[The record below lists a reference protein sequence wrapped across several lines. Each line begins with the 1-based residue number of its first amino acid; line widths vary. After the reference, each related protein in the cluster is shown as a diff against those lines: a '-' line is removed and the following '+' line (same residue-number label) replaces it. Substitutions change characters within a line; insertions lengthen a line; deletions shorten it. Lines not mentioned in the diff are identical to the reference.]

1 MQLGFMAKSSWRY
14 RFSQRTVRILKSIS
28 LMVLTVGLTILLS
41 VYPGIAITPQPSPE
55 IRGVWMTT
63 NDSDIVRDH
72 AKLQEAVNQLARL
85 NFNTIYPVVW
95 NSGYVFY
102 PSGVAQAGGFQP
114 FIRRG
119 LQGQDVLADLITQSH
134 QKGLLVIP
142 WFEFGFMAP
151 PSSELALNH
160 PQWLTSRQDGSLT
173 WEGVAGEIVWLNPFH
188 HQVQQLIIDLVV
200 EVMTLYPVDGI
211 QFDDHLSLPIEFGYD
226 PYTIK
231 LYQQEMK
238 ASPPSNPKDE
248 AWVRWRANKITQFVE
263 KLQKAVKAKNPKAI
277 FSIAP
282 NPYYTAYNRHL
293 QDWVGWVK
301 KNLVDELIVQI
312 YRPDLPS
319 FVKEMTQP
327 EIKEAQRK
335 IPTGVGILT
344 GLRNRPIGMTQI
356 QAKVQAA
363 RQNGLGFSFF
373 FYESLWDEAPEPI
386 QERQSKFQTLF
397 YYPASRAF
405 LR

>member
-1 MQLGFMAKSSWRY
+1 MAKSSWRY
-14 RFSQRTVRILKSIS
+14 SVSKPTVQILKSIV
-28 LMVLTVGLTILLS
+28 LMVLGIGLTVLLS
-41 VYPGIAITPQPSPE
+41 PHPGLTTSPQTFPE

-72 AKLQEAVNQLARL
+72 AKLQEAVHQLARL

-102 PSGVAQAGGFQP
+102 PSGVAQARGFQP

-160 PQWLTSRQDGSLT
+160 PQWLTTRQDGSQT
-173 WEGVAGEIVWLNPFH
+173 WEGVAGEVVWLNPFH
-188 HQVQQLIIDLVV
+188 HQVQQLIIDLVI

-211 QFDDHLSLPIEFGYD
+211 QFDDHLSLPVEFGYD

-231 LYQQEMK
+231 LYQQETK
-238 ASPPSNPKDE
+238 ASPPNNPRDE

-263 KLQKAVKAKNPKAI
+263 KLQKAVKEKNPKAI
-277 FSIAP
+277 FSVAP
-282 NPYYTAYNRHL
+282 NPYHTAYNRHL
-293 QDWVGWVK
+293 QDWVSWVK

-319 FVKEMTQP
+319 FVKELTQP
-327 EIKEAQRK
+327 EIKEAKAK

-344 GLRNRPIGMTQI
+344 GLRNRPIGIQQI
-356 QAKVQAA
+356 QAKVQVA
-363 RQNGLGFSFF
+363 RQNGLGFAFF

-386 QERQSKFQTLF
+386 QERQSKFKSLF
-397 YYPASRAF
+397 YYPASRGF

>member
-1 MQLGFMAKSSWRY
+1 LG
-14 RFSQRTVRILKSIS
+14 I
-28 LMVLTVGLTILLS
+28 VLTVSLS
-41 VYPGIAITPQPSPE
+41 AYPGITIPSQPFQE
-55 IRGVWMTT
+55 IRGVWVTT
-63 NDSDIVRDH
+63 NDTDIVRDH
-72 AKLQEAVNQLARL
+72 LKLQEAVNHLARL

-119 LQGQDVLADLITQSH
+119 LQGQDILADLITQSH

-151 PSSELALNH
+151 PSSELVLNH
-160 PQWLTSRQDGSLT
+160 PKWLTNRQDGSQT
-173 WEGVAGEIVWLNPFH
+173 WEGVAGEVVWLNPFH
-188 HQVQQLIIDLVV
+188 PEVQQLITNLVL
-200 EVMTLYPVDGI
+200 EVMTQYQADGI
-211 QFDDHLSLPIEFGYD
+211 QFDDHLSLPVEFGYD
-226 PYTIK
+226 SYTIK
-231 LYQQEMK
+231 LYQQETK
-238 ASPPSNPKDE
+238 ALPPSNPKDE
-248 AWVRWRANKITQFVE
+248 AWVRWRANKITEFVG
-263 KLQKAVKAKNPKAI
+263 KLNKAVKAKNPKAI
-277 FSIAP
+277 FSVAP

-293 QDWVGWVK
+293 QDWVNWVK

-344 GLRNRPIGMTQI
+344 GLRNRPVAIQQI

-373 FYESLWDEAPEPI
+373 FYESLWDEAPEPM
-386 QERQSKFQTLF
+386 QERQSKFQALF

>member
-1 MQLGFMAKSSWRY
+1 MAKSSWRY
-14 RFSQRTVRILKSIS
+14 LFSKYTKQTLKSIS
-28 LMVLTVGLTILLS
+28 LMVLGILLTVAFS
-41 VYPGIAITPQPSPE
+41 TYPGITIPSQPVQE

-63 NDSDIVRDH
+63 NDTDIVRDH
-72 AKLQEAVNQLARL
+72 LKLQEAVNHLARL

-119 LQGQDVLADLITQSH
+119 LQGQDILADLITQSH

-151 PSSELALNH
+151 PSSELVLNH
-160 PQWLTSRQDGSLT
+160 PKWLTNRQDGSQT
-173 WEGVAGEIVWLNPFH
+173 WEGVAGEVVWLNPFH
-188 HQVQQLIIDLVV
+188 PEVQQLITNLVL
-200 EVMTLYPVDGI
+200 EVMTQYQADGI

-226 PYTIK
+226 SYTIK
-231 LYQQEMK
+231 LYQQETK
-238 ASPPSNPKDE
+238 ALPPSNPKDE

-263 KLQKAVKAKNPKAI
+263 KLNKAVKAKNPKAI
-277 FSIAP
+277 FSVAP

-344 GLRNRPIGMTQI
+344 GLRNRPVAMPQI

-373 FYESLWDEAPEPI
+373 FYESLWDEAPEPMH
-386 QERQSKFQTLF
+386 ERQSKFQALF